1 MLNGLK
7 IDGKFTTGIFKFV
20 AEKVIK
26 KKTGFDTKI
35 QLNALRL
42 LSNEEDETVTIEL
55 DIKGTMKQED
65 FKKLIENL
73 EL

>member
-7 IDGKFTTGIFKFV
+7 IDGKFTTGIFKFI

-42 LSNEEDETVTIEL
+42 LNNEEDGTVTIEL

-65 FKKLIENL
+65 FRQLIENL
-73 EL
+73 NI